1 MTNNYPNVTT
11 INATIPGTEKKCT
24 IHANGRSIIITGING
39 SGKTQLLKS
48 LHKYCEQLLS
58 GEESL
63 ESLQSQVVYINNFLA
78 TNSPAHANYESHLVA
93 REFAEKKI
101 ANLKMPPLVFTSQ
114 KKLIED
120 YKAGKAVLVFFEATR
135 QASFREAASAT
146 SKAKLIQQAA
156 STPEASG
163 LFEEYLVSQITLQ
176 AYAESPNI
184 GNDPLSAKTIVN
196 WFEKLEGDFRS
207 LFEDPTLL
215 IRFDSNKQ
223 CFFIYQDQ
231 KTPYRFQN
239 LSSGFSSLL
248 IIYANL
254 IMKIELRD
262 IPPSELY
269 GLVFIDEIDAHLHVS
284 LQRKV
289 LSFLMNAFPNIQFI
303 ITTHSPFV
311 VSSVS
316 NAVIYDISTLE
327 QIDDLSMYSYESILK
342 GLFDTPPVSHIVTGK
357 VDRIF
362 AIIENKSPDL
372 EELQKLLKIVSKHES
387 DLDSESAMHIKRARI
402 ILNKSLSGDRSV

>member
-1 MTNNYPNVTT
+1 MIDNYPNVKA
-11 INATIPGTEKKCT
+11 IKATIPGTTKTCT
-24 IHANGRSIIITGING
+24 INAAGRSVIITGVNG

-48 LHKYCEQLLS
+48 LHKYCEQFLGS
-58 GEESL
+58 EETQ
-63 ESLQSQVVYINNFLA
+63 EALQSQVDYLNTYLE
-78 TNSPAHANYESHLVA
+78 TNSPTNSNYESHLVA
-93 REFAEKKI
+93 REFAAKKLENFK
-101 ANLKMPPLVFTSQ
+101 APPLEFTHEQ
-114 KKLIED
+114 KFIRD
-120 YKAGKAVLVFFEATR
+120 YKAGKAILVFFEATR
-135 QASFREAASAT
+135 QANFREATSAT

-156 STPEASG
+156 STPETSG

-184 GNDPLSAKTIVN
+184 ANDPLSAKTIAN
-196 WFEKLEGDFRS
+196 WFEKLQNDFRS

-215 IRFDSNKQ
+215 IQFDSTRQ

-231 KTPYRFQN
+231 KTPFRFQN

-262 IPPSELY
+262 ISPSELY

-327 QIDDLSMYSYESILK
+327 QVDDLSMYSYESILK
-342 GLFDTPPVSHIVTGK
+342 GLFDTPPVSHIVTDS

-362 AIIENKSPDL
+362 AILENQPNNL
-372 EELQKLLKIVSKHES
+372 EELQELLKIVSKHES
-387 DLDSESAMHIKRARI
+387 ELDSESAMHIKRARI